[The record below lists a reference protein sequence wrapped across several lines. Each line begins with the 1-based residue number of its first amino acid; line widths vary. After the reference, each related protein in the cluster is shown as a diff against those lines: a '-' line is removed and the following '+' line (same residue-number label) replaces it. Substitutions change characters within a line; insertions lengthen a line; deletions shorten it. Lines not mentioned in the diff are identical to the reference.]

1 MSSESNDEFDGTAV
15 GLRQLIEAIELERD
29 SGNEQV
35 SFTCTRND
43 AMYAIAN
50 ALVPRNEQY
59 FLMKSEY
66 VPYMFDLVVI
76 LNRV

>member
-1 MSSESNDEFDGTAV
+1 MSSDSNDEFDGTAV

-29 SGNEQV
+29 SGAEQV

-43 AMYAIAN
+43 AMFAIAN

-59 FLMKSEY
+59 FLMKSDY
-66 VPYMFDLVVI
+66 VPFMFDLVVI